1 MHVGLSPCESQSG
14 LETVNTST
22 SKETNGAVITNTNTK
37 DPSTANV
44 KVSDNENNL
53 TQTSSTSLGVGL
65 DDLLQGITDDQVSEL
80 IYALNTEST
89 IENVGVASSNSLK
102 VMI

>member
-22 SKETNGAVITNTNTK
+22 SKEANGAVITNTNTK